1 MYFTTERTRI
11 HENSPQAPRDAA
23 SAGALLHRAAHL
35 GFRRHPPPTY
45 KSWDGTSDVSW
56 YNDTDT
62 EFHLTTAEQ
71 LAGLAEVVNGGNTMA
86 GKTIYLDADLDL
98 AGHEWTSIGQ
108 DAMGAPTFSGTFD
121 GQNHYIANLTSRK
134 TDYAR
139 HGLFGDISDAT
150 LKNVNLLNADV
161 YSANGFLVEGILA
174 DWADNSTVQNCYTSG
189 RVESAAGNK
198 LLGGLI
204 GQCTAASQIIGCGS
218 DAVVVS
224 TYCEGEDC
232 DTVGGLIGQW
242 ETSVDNSLI
251 SDCWFGGS
259 VSCGYIDS
267 AVGGILGANFDFG
280 RPNVAI
286 KNCLVTTKDI
296 ICAEPENVTWIAAVV
311 ENRIQ
316 NCYWPSSRADGNGN
330 NVAVVRLII
339 QGNYAG
345 ADPDFDETQCGQPTD
360 DFNSDDLIAAL
371 NANAYPGVVWQAG
384 ANHITFGWNAPTL
397 PADYTEVD
405 KALAEV
411 NALDRSLY
419 TDLSAVDAAVAN
431 VVRSCNAL
439 QQSDVNAMAQAIR
452 DAVAALVLKGADYTA
467 VDAAIAK
474 ADALNKDDYLDFTAV
489 EAAIS
494 AVDRS
499 KNITQQTEV
508 DTMAQDIEAA
518 LAALQAKP
526 TPAPTQEPTPAPTAE
541 PIAAPTAA
549 PTQAPAQQPA
559 APVQA
564 ASTATPAP
572 AATPTAAPVVTA
584 TPAPAAATTIPA
596 TGDSTNIALL
606 WVLMVVSG
614 GVVWGIKRKKG

>member
-1 MYFTTERTRI
+1 MKTHHKLLAMLLALVLCCTAL
-11 HENSPQAPRDAA
+11 PL
-23 SAGALLHRAAHL
+23 SAFAVT
-35 GFRRHPPPTY
+35 PPTY

-56 YNDTDT
+56 YNDTDA

-71 LAGLAEVVNGGNTMA
+71 LAGLAEIVNGGNTMA
-86 GKTIYLDADLDL
+86 GKTMYLDADLDL
-98 AGHEWTSIGQ
+98 AGHEWRSIGIG
-108 DAMGAPTFSGTFD
+108 DNHKLFFGGTFD
-121 GQNHYIANLTSRK
+121 GQNHYITNLTSKSSADRQ
-134 TDYAR
+134 
-139 HGLFGDISDAT
+139 GLFGILSDGA
-150 LKNVNLLNADV
+150 LVQNLNVLNADI
-161 YSANGFLVEGILA
+161 YSANDHLVEGILA
-174 DWADNSTVQNCYTSG
+174 DWANGSTVRNCYTSG

-198 LLGGLI
+198 MLGGLV
-204 GQCTAASQIIGCGS
+204 GQCTWSSKIIGCGS

-224 TYCEGEDC
+224 TYCESEDC

-242 ETSVDNSLI
+242 ENSDDNSLI

-259 VSCGYIDS
+259 VSCGNIYS
-267 AVGGILGANFDFG
+267 AVGGILGANFDYRG
-280 RPNVAI
+280 EPGVTIR
-286 KNCLVTTKDI
+286 NCLVSTNDFT
-296 ICAEPENVTWIAAVV
+296 CAMPENITFIAAVIDSIV
-311 ENRIQ
+311 S
-316 NCYWPSSRADGNGN
+316 NCYWPTSLPDGNTCA
-330 NVAVVRLII
+330 AVVRLIVDL
-339 QGNYAG
+339 GAG
-345 ADPDFDETQCGQPTD
+345 TATADPNFDETRCGQPTD

-439 QQSDVNAMAQAIR
+439 QQSDVDAMAQAIR

-508 DTMAQDIEAA
+508 DDMAQAIEAA

-526 TPAPTQEPTPAPTAE
+526 TPTP
-541 PIAAPTAA
+541 A

-564 ASTATPAP
+564 ASAP
-572 AATPTAAPVVTA
+572 AATQAPTATPTAAPVVTA
-584 TPAPAAATTIPA
+584 THAPAATTTIPA
-596 TGDSTNIALL
+596 TGDSANIALL
-606 WVLMVVSG
+606 WVLLAVSG
-614 GVVWGIKRKKG
+614 GVVWGVKKKLGD

>member
-1 MYFTTERTRI
+1 MKTHRKLLAMLLALVLCFTALPI
-11 HENSPQAPRDAA
+11 
-23 SAGALLHRAAHL
+23 SAFAVT
-35 GFRRHPPPTY
+35 PPPTY

-56 YNDTDT
+56 YNDTDA

-71 LAGLAEVVNGGNTMA
+71 LAGLSEIVNGGNTMA

-98 AGHEWTSIGQ
+98 AGHEWRSIGIG
-108 DAMGAPTFSGTFD
+108 DNFTRFFGGTFD
-121 GQNHYIANLTSRK
+121 GQNHYITNLTSKSSADRQ
-134 TDYAR
+134 
-139 HGLFGDISDAT
+139 GLFGVLSDGA
-150 LKNVNLLNADV
+150 LVQNLNVLNADI
-161 YSANGFLVEGILA
+161 YSANDHLVEGILA
-174 DWADNSTVQNCYTSG
+174 DWANGSTVRNCYTSG
-189 RVESAAGNK
+189 RVESAAGDK
-198 LLGGLI
+198 MLGGLV
-204 GQCTAASQIIGCGS
+204 GQCTWNSKIIGCGS

-224 TYCEGEDC
+224 TYCESEEHC

-242 ETSVDNSLI
+242 ENSDDDSLI

-259 VSCGYIDS
+259 VSCGYTYS

-280 RPNVAI
+280 GEPGVTIR
-286 KNCLVTTKDI
+286 NCLVSTNDFT
-296 ICAEPENVTWIAAVV
+296 CAMPENITFIAAVADSIV
-311 ENRIQ
+311 S
-316 NCYWPSSRADGNGN
+316 NCYWPTSLPDGNTCA
-330 NVAVVRLII
+330 AVVRLIADLDA
-339 QGNYAG
+339 GTAG

-360 DFNSDDLIAAL
+360 DFNSDAIIAAL

-411 NALDRSLY
+411 DALDRSLY

-439 QQSDVNAMAQAIR
+439 QQSEVNAMAQAIR
-452 DAVAALVLKGADYTA
+452 GAVAALVLKGANYTA

-508 DTMAQDIEAA
+508 DDMAQDIEAA

-526 TPAPTQEPTPAPTAE
+526 TPTP
-541 PIAAPTAA
+541 APTAA

-564 ASTATPAP
+564 ASAP
-572 AATPTAAPVVTA
+572 AATQAPTATPTAAPVVTA
-584 TPAPAAATTIPA
+584 TPAPAATTTIPA
-596 TGDSTNIALL
+596 TGDSANIALL
-606 WVLMVVSG
+606 WVLLAVSG
-614 GVVWGIKRKKG
+614 GVVWGVKKKLGD

>member
-23 SAGALLHRAAHL
+23 GAGALLHRAATL
-35 GFRRHPPPTY
+35 GFRCHPPPTY

-62 EFHLTTAEQ
+62 EFRLTTAEQ
-71 LAGLAEVVNGGNTMA
+71 LAGLAEIVNGGNTMA
-86 GKTIYLDADLDL
+86 GKTMYLDADLDL

-267 AVGGILGANFDFG
+267 AVGGILGANFDDFTG
-280 RPNVAI
+280 RRPGVAI
-286 KNCLVTTKDI
+286 KNCIVTTKDI
-296 ICAEPENVTWIAAVV
+296 TCVEPGNITWIGAAVKARFEHCFWPDSPADGGENYAAVV
-311 ENRIQ
+311 Q
-316 NCYWPSSRADGNGN
+316 L
-330 NVAVVRLII
+330 VVDWDA
-339 QGNYAG
+339 GTAG
-345 ADPDFDETQCGQPTD
+345 ADPSFDERRCGQPTD

-397 PADYTEVD
+397 PADYTDVD
-405 KALAEV
+405 AAIAEV

-439 QQSDVNAMAQAIR
+439 QQSDVDAMAQAIR
-452 DAVAALVLKGADYTA
+452 GAVAALVLKGADYTA

-499 KNITQQTEV
+499 KNITLQTEV
-508 DTMAQDIEAA
+508 DAMAQAIEAA

-526 TPAPTQEPTPAPTAE
+526 TPTP
-541 PIAAPTAA
+541 A

-564 ASTATPAP
+564 TSAP
-572 AATPTAAPVVTA
+572 AATQAPTATPTAAPVVTA
-584 TPAPAAATTIPA
+584 TPAPAATTTIPA
-596 TGDSTNIALL
+596 TGDSANIALL
-606 WVLMVVSG
+606 WVLLVVSG
-614 GVVWGIKRKKG
+614 GVVWGVKKKLGD

>member
-1 MYFTTERTRI
+1 MKTHRKLLAMLLALVLCCTALPI
-11 HENSPQAPRDAA
+11 
-23 SAGALLHRAAHL
+23 SAFAVT
-35 GFRRHPPPTY
+35 PPPTY

-71 LAGLAEVVNGGNTMA
+71 LAGLAEIVNGGNTMA
-86 GKTIYLDADLDL
+86 GKTMYLDADLDL
-98 AGHEWTSIGQ
+98 AGHEWRSIGIG
-108 DAMGAPTFSGTFD
+108 DNHSLFFGGTFD
-121 GQNHYIANLTSRK
+121 GQNHYITNLTSKSSADRQ
-134 TDYAR
+134 
-139 HGLFGDISDAT
+139 GLFGILSDGA
-150 LKNVNLLNADV
+150 LVQNLNVLNADI
-161 YSANGFLVEGILA
+161 YSANDHLVEGILA
-174 DWADNSTVQNCYTSG
+174 DWANGSTVRNCYTSG
-189 RVESAAGNK
+189 RVESAAGDK
-198 LLGGLI
+198 MLGGLV
-204 GQCTAASQIIGCGS
+204 GQCTWSSKIIGCGS

-242 ETSVDNSLI
+242 ENSNDDSLI

-280 RPNVAI
+280 GQPGVTIR
-286 KNCLVTTKDI
+286 NCLVSTNDFT
-296 ICAEPENVTWIAAVV
+296 CAMPENITFIAAVV
-311 ENRIQ
+311 DSIVS
-316 NCYWPSSRADGNGN
+316 NCYWPTSLPDGNTCA
-330 NVAVVRLII
+330 AVVRLII

-345 ADPDFDETQCGQPTD
+345 ADPNFDETRCGQPTD

-439 QQSDVNAMAQAIR
+439 QQSDVDAMAQAIR
-452 DAVAALVLKGADYTA
+452 GAVSALVLKGADYTA

-508 DTMAQDIEAA
+508 DDMAQAIEAA

-526 TPAPTQEPTPAPTAE
+526 TPAPTQEPTPAPTA
-541 PIAAPTAA
+541 A

-564 ASTATPAP
+564 TAAP
-572 AATPTAAPVVTA
+572 AATQAPTATPTAAPVVTA
-584 TPAPAAATTIPA
+584 TPAPVVTTAIPA
-596 TGDSTNIALL
+596 TGDSANIALL
-606 WVLMVVSG
+606 WVLLAVSG
-614 GVVWGIKRKKG
+614 GIVWGVKKKLDD

>member
-1 MYFTTERTRI
+1 
-11 HENSPQAPRDAA
+11 
-23 SAGALLHRAAHL
+23 
-35 GFRRHPPPTY
+35 
-45 KSWDGTSDVSW
+45 
-56 YNDTDT
+56 
-62 EFHLTTAEQ
+62 
-71 LAGLAEVVNGGNTMA
+71 MA

-267 AVGGILGANFDFG
+267 AVGGILGANFDDFTG
-280 RPNVAI
+280 RRPGVAI
-286 KNCLVTTKDI
+286 KNCIVTTKDI
-296 ICAEPENVTWIAAVV
+296 TCVEPGNITWIGAAVKARFEHCFWPDSPADGGENYAAVV
-311 ENRIQ
+311 Q
-316 NCYWPSSRADGNGN
+316 L
-330 NVAVVRLII
+330 VVDWDA
-339 QGNYAG
+339 GTAG
-345 ADPDFDETQCGQPTD
+345 ADPNFDERQCGQPTD

-397 PADYTEVD
+397 PADYSDVD
-405 KALAEV
+405 AAIAEV

-452 DAVAALVLKGADYTA
+452 GAVAALVLKGADYTA

-508 DTMAQDIEAA
+508 DTMAQAIEAA

-526 TPAPTQEPTPAPTAE
+526 TPTP
-541 PIAAPTAA
+541 A
-549 PTQAPAQQPA
+549 PTQAPTQQPA
-559 APVQA
+559 APAQA
-564 ASTATPAP
+564 TSAPAATQAPTATPTAAPVATATPAP
-572 AATPTAAPVVTA
+572 AAT
-584 TPAPAAATTIPA
+584 TTIPA
-596 TGDSTNIALL
+596 TGDSANLALL
-606 WVLMVVSG
+606 WVLLVVSG
-614 GVVWGIKRKKG
+614 GVVWGVKKKLGD

>member
-1 MYFTTERTRI
+1 MKTHRKFLAMLLALVLCCTALPI
-11 HENSPQAPRDAA
+11 
-23 SAGALLHRAAHL
+23 SAFAVT
-35 GFRRHPPPTY
+35 PPTY

-71 LAGLAEVVNGGNTMA
+71 LAGLAEIVNGGNTMA
-86 GKTIYLDADLDL
+86 GKTMYLDADLDL

-267 AVGGILGANFDFG
+267 AVGGILGANFDDFTG
-280 RPNVAI
+280 RRPGVAI
-286 KNCLVTTKDI
+286 KNCIVTTKDI
-296 ICAEPENVTWIAAVV
+296 TCVEPGNITWIGAAVKARFEHCFWPDSPADGGENYAAVV
-311 ENRIQ
+311 Q
-316 NCYWPSSRADGNGN
+316 L
-330 NVAVVRLII
+330 VVDWDA
-339 QGNYAG
+339 GTAG
-345 ADPDFDETQCGQPTD
+345 ADPSFDERQCGQPTD

-397 PADYTEVD
+397 PADYTDVD
-405 KALAEV
+405 AAIAEV

-474 ADALNKDDYLDFTAV
+474 ADALNKDNYLDFTAV

-508 DTMAQDIEAA
+508 NAMAQAIEAA

-526 TPAPTQEPTPAPTAE
+526 TPTP
-541 PIAAPTAA
+541 A

-564 ASTATPAP
+564 TSAP
-572 AATPTAAPVVTA
+572 AATQAPTATPTAAPVVTA
-584 TPAPAAATTIPA
+584 TPAPAATTTIPA
-596 TGDSTNIALL
+596 TGDSANIALL
-606 WVLMVVSG
+606 WVLLVVSG
-614 GVVWGIKRKKG
+614 RGCLGVKKKLGD

>member
-1 MYFTTERTRI
+1 
-11 HENSPQAPRDAA
+11 
-23 SAGALLHRAAHL
+23 
-35 GFRRHPPPTY
+35 
-45 KSWDGTSDVSW
+45 
-56 YNDTDT
+56 
-62 EFHLTTAEQ
+62 
-71 LAGLAEVVNGGNTMA
+71 MA

-108 DAMGAPTFSGTFD
+108 DAKGAPAFSGIFD

-150 LKNVNLLNADV
+150 LKNVNLLNANV

-174 DWADNSTVQNCYTSG
+174 DWADNSIVQNCYTSG

-259 VSCGYIDS
+259 ISCGYNDS
-267 AVGGILGANFDFG
+267 AVGGILGANFDDFTG
-280 RPNVAI
+280 RRPGVAI
-286 KNCLVTTKDI
+286 KNCIVTTKDI
-296 ICAEPENVTWIAAVV
+296 TCVEPGNITWIGAAVKTRFEHCFWPDSPADGGENYAAVV
-311 ENRIQ
+311 Q
-316 NCYWPSSRADGNGN
+316 L
-330 NVAVVRLII
+330 VVDWDA
-339 QGNYAG
+339 GTAG
-345 ADPDFDETQCGQPTD
+345 ADPNFDEAQCGQPTD
-360 DFNSDDLIAAL
+360 DFNSDAIIAAL

-411 NALDRSLY
+411 DALDRSLY

-452 DAVAALVLKGADYTA
+452 GAVAALVLKGANYTA

-474 ADALNKDDYLDFTAV
+474 ADALNKDNYLDFTAV

-499 KNITQQTEV
+499 MNITQQAKV
-508 DTMAQDIEAA
+508 DAMAQDIEAA

-526 TPAPTQEPTPAPTAE
+526 TPTP
-541 PIAAPTAA
+541 A
-549 PTQAPAQQPA
+549 PTQAPTQQPA
-559 APVQA
+559 APAQA
-564 ASTATPAP
+564 TAAP
-572 AATPTAAPVVTA
+572 AATQAPTATPTAAPVVTA
-584 TPAPAAATTIPA
+584 TPAPAATTAIPA
-596 TGDSTNIALL
+596 TGDSANIALL
-606 WVLMVVSG
+606 WVLLVVSG
-614 GVVWGIKRKKG
+614 GVVWGVKKKLGD

>member
-1 MYFTTERTRI
+1 
-11 HENSPQAPRDAA
+11 
-23 SAGALLHRAAHL
+23 
-35 GFRRHPPPTY
+35 
-45 KSWDGTSDVSW
+45 
-56 YNDTDT
+56 
-62 EFHLTTAEQ
+62 
-71 LAGLAEVVNGGNTMA
+71 MA

-267 AVGGILGANFDFG
+267 AVGGILGANFDDFTG
-280 RPNVAI
+280 RRPGVAI
-286 KNCLVTTKDI
+286 KNCIVTTKDI
-296 ICAEPENVTWIAAVV
+296 TCVEPGNITWIGAAVKARFEHCFWPDSPADGGENYAAVV
-311 ENRIQ
+311 Q
-316 NCYWPSSRADGNGN
+316 L
-330 NVAVVRLII
+330 VVDWDA
-339 QGNYAG
+339 GTAG
-345 ADPDFDETQCGQPTD
+345 ADPNFDERQCGQPTD

-397 PADYTEVD
+397 PADYTDVD
-405 KALAEV
+405 TALAEV

-419 TDLSAVDAAVAN
+419 TDFSAVDAAVAN

-439 QQSDVNAMAQAIR
+439 QQSDVDAMAQAIR
-452 DAVAALVLKGADYTA
+452 GAVAALVLKGADYTA

-474 ADALNKDDYLDFTAV
+474 ADALNKDNYLDFTAV

-508 DTMAQDIEAA
+508 DDMAQAIEAA

-526 TPAPTQEPTPAPTAE
+526 TPTP
-541 PIAAPTAA
+541 A

-559 APVQA
+559 APAQA
-564 ASTATPAP
+564 TSAP
-572 AATPTAAPVVTA
+572 AATQAPTATPTAAPVVTA
-584 TPAPAAATTIPA
+584 TPAPAATTTIPA
-596 TGDSTNIALL
+596 TGDSANIALL
-606 WVLMVVSG
+606 WVLLVVSG
-614 GVVWGIKRKKG
+614 GVVWGVKKKLGD

>member
-1 MYFTTERTRI
+1 
-11 HENSPQAPRDAA
+11 
-23 SAGALLHRAAHL
+23 
-35 GFRRHPPPTY
+35 
-45 KSWDGTSDVSW
+45 
-56 YNDTDT
+56 
-62 EFHLTTAEQ
+62 
-71 LAGLAEVVNGGNTMA
+71 MA

-267 AVGGILGANFDFG
+267 AVGGILGANFDDFTG
-280 RPNVAI
+280 RRPGVAI
-286 KNCLVTTKDI
+286 KNCIVTTKDI
-296 ICAEPENVTWIAAVV
+296 TCVEPGNITWIGAAVKARFEHCFWPDSPADGGENYAAVV
-311 ENRIQ
+311 Q
-316 NCYWPSSRADGNGN
+316 L
-330 NVAVVRLII
+330 VVDWD
-339 QGNYAG
+339 AG
-345 ADPDFDETQCGQPTD
+345 TATADPDFDETQCGQPTA
-360 DFNSDDLIAAL
+360 DFNSDAIIAAL

-397 PADYTEVD
+397 PADYTDVD
-405 KALAEV
+405 AAIAEV

-419 TDLSAVDAAVAN
+419 TDFSAVDAAVAN

-452 DAVAALVLKGADYTA
+452 DAVSALVLKGADYTA

-508 DTMAQDIEAA
+508 DDMAQAIEAA

-526 TPAPTQEPTPAPTAE
+526 TPTP
-541 PIAAPTAA
+541 A

-564 ASTATPAP
+564 TSAP
-572 AATPTAAPVVTA
+572 AATQAPTATPTAAPVVTA
-584 TPAPAAATTIPA
+584 TPAPAATTTIPA
-596 TGDSTNIALL
+596 TGDSANIALL
-606 WVLMVVSG
+606 WVLLVVSG
-614 GVVWGIKRKKG
+614 GVVWGGKKKLGD

>member
-1 MYFTTERTRI
+1 
-11 HENSPQAPRDAA
+11 
-23 SAGALLHRAAHL
+23 
-35 GFRRHPPPTY
+35 
-45 KSWDGTSDVSW
+45 
-56 YNDTDT
+56 
-62 EFHLTTAEQ
+62 
-71 LAGLAEVVNGGNTMA
+71 MA

-267 AVGGILGANFDFG
+267 AVGGILGANFDDYTG
-280 RPNVAI
+280 RRPGVAI
-286 KNCLVTTKDI
+286 KNCIVTTKDI
-296 ICAEPENVTWIAAVV
+296 TCVEPGNITWIGAAVKARFEHCFWPDSPADGGENYAAVV
-311 ENRIQ
+311 Q
-316 NCYWPSSRADGNGN
+316 L
-330 NVAVVRLII
+330 VVDWDA
-339 QGNYAG
+339 GTAG
-345 ADPDFDETQCGQPTD
+345 ADPDFDEAQCGQPTD

-371 NANAYPGVVWQAG
+371 NANAYHGVVWQAG

-397 PADYTEVD
+397 PADYTDVN
-405 KALAEV
+405 AAIAEV

-452 DAVAALVLKGADYTA
+452 DAVSALVLKGADYTA

-508 DTMAQDIEAA
+508 DDMARAIEAA
-518 LAALQAKP
+518 LNALQAKP
-526 TPAPTQEPTPAPTAE
+526 TPTP
-541 PIAAPTAA
+541 A

-564 ASTATPAP
+564 TSAP
-572 AATPTAAPVVTA
+572 AATQAPTATPTVAPVVTA
-584 TPAPAAATTIPA
+584 TPAPAATTTIPA
-596 TGDSTNIALL
+596 TGDSANIALL
-606 WVLMVVSG
+606 WVLLVVSG
-614 GVVWGIKRKKG
+614 GVVWGGKKKLGD